1 MDINFI
7 KWSDLAMNAI
17 SKRKM
22 SFSKGPRRIP
32 LDRQSK
38 MGEHGFSLIELLI
51 ASFVLAIGV
60 LSVATMIGTSISRN
74 LSSKNDTI
82 AMAAAEQLME
92 ELNNTQFSSLTVGGS
107 TLQAD
112 GRLLFENPSDGSAYP
127 TVNNYF
133 RSVSLADSD
142 QAGQTM
148 NYDVRWNISSA
159 FNDGTDR
166 LLRITIGARR
176 QPSNLRLKP
185 VQLVFVK
192 AR

>member
-17 SKRKM
+17 NKRKM

-32 LDRQSK
+32 LDRQSGT
-38 MGEHGFSLIELLI
+38 GEHGFSLIELLI

-82 AMAAAEQLME
+82 AMAAAEQVME
-92 ELNNTQFSSLTVGGS
+92 ELNNTQFSSLNVGGS

-127 TVNNYF
+127 TVNSYF
-133 RSVSLADSD
+133 RSVALANSD
-142 QAGQTM
+142 QAGMTV
-148 NYDVRWNISSA
+148 NYDVRWNIASA
-159 FNDGTDR
+159 FNDGTNR

-176 QPSNLRLKP
+176 QPSNLRLQP

-192 AR
+192 AQ